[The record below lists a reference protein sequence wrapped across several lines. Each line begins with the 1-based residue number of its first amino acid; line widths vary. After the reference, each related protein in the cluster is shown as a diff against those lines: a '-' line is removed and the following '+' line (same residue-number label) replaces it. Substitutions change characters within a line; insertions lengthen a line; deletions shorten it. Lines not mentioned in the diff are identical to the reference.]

1 MRARV
6 KQTNRAGIV
15 LFWIA
20 IIWAAAWGV
29 IGGFSASSAM
39 NSITPAELEQ
49 SIWKVTGPLM
59 MTYGLSPALG
69 AFLAG
74 IGAMIYSGAKRS
86 TVWRFGL
93 GVFLCLA
100 IAMVGMQSG
109 WYFPPLFGIGGALI
123 ILFFTGILWFW
134 AKERMALQGAQAV
147 STDYRLAGYVFLM
160 MATWFTCGIGS
171 QPFLDALEGMGPT
184 NPIHIMLLLTLGWLF
199 LFLSHY
205 QSRQQRGLA

>member
-1 MRARV
+1 MRISIEKSNKV
-6 KQTNRAGIV
+6 GIG

-20 IIWAAAWGV
+20 IIWAALWGV
-29 IGGFSASSAM
+29 IGGFFASSAM
-39 NSITPAELEQ
+39 NSITPADLDQ
-49 SIWKVTGPLM
+49 SIWNVTGPLM

-74 IGAMIYSGAKRS
+74 IGAMIYAGANRS
-86 TVWRFGL
+86 TVWGFGI
-93 GVFLCLA
+93 GIFLCLA

-109 WYFPPLFGIGGALI
+109 WYYPPLFGIGGALI
-123 ILFFTGILWFW
+123 ILFFTGILLFW
-134 AKERMALQGAQAV
+134 AKERMKLQSAQAAAA
-147 STDYRLAGYVFLM
+147 DYKLAGYVFLM

-184 NPIHIMLLLTLGWLF
+184 NPIHIMFLLVLGWLF

-205 QSRQQRGLA
+205 TSRQQQG